1 MATTVN
7 LLLKASANFVS
18 DELINR
24 IENGVKQSSCWVKEK
39 LTSENGLQIQI
50 KAFTDKLE
58 KLYMQL
64 HDSGLELVEGSAEMI
79 ENASTQYSVFRDIEV
94 TLVINESPVQLVDS
108 EFVQIAGK
116 VL

>member
-7 LLLKASANFVS
+7 LLLKASTNFIS
-18 DELINR
+18 DDLINR
-24 IENGVKQSSCWVKEK
+24 IENGVKQSSCWIKK
-39 LTSENGLQIQI
+39 RLNSENELHFQI

-64 HDSGLELVEGSAEMI
+64 HDSGLELVDGSAEMI
-79 ENASTQYSVFRDIEV
+79 KNASTQYSVFRDIEI
-94 TLVINESPVQLVDS
+94 TLVVS
-108 EFVQIAGK
+108 EPPNQIIDEEFALIAGK

>member
-7 LLLKASANFVS
+7 LFLNASVNFVS
-18 DELINR
+18 DELITR
-24 IENGVKQSSCWVKEK
+24 IENGVMQSSCWIKDR
-39 LTSENGLQIQI
+39 LTSENELHFQI

-64 HDSGLELVEGSAEMI
+64 HDCGLELVDGSAEMI
-79 ENASTQYSVFRDIEV
+79 KNASTQYSVFRDIEI
-94 TLVINESPVQLVDS
+94 TLVVSEPQNQIIDE
-108 EFVQIAGK
+108 EFVLIAGK

>member
-7 LLLKASANFVS
+7 LFLNASVNFVT

-39 LTSENGLQIQI
+39 LSSDDGLQIKI
-50 KAFTDKLE
+50 KAFTEKLE
-58 KLYMQL
+58 KLYQQL
-64 HDSGLELVEGSAEMI
+64 HDSGIELVEGSAEMI
-79 ENASTQYSVFRDIEV
+79 KNASTQYSVFRDIEV
-94 TLVINESPVQLVDS
+94 TLVINETPIQLADG
-108 EFVQIAGK
+108 EFAHIAGK